1 MLSSV
6 LILPKKADTMYKPL
20 LLLFFPNLF
29 MTFAWYGHLKNMKS
43 TPLLLVILVS
53 WGIAFFEYTLMIPA
67 NRLGSHY
74 YSLPQ
79 LKILQEVIS
88 LSVFAAFAF
97 FYMRQPLSWDYLGAA
112 LCLLGAVFFIF
123 HGSFFAH

>member
-20 LLLFFPNLF
+20 LLLLFSNLF